1 MTGGDDMAE
10 FHKIWIA
17 QCDAA
22 QGIREAFGTEKALGY
37 LIGEKLVN
45 FIRAADQHPEF
56 AAELP
61 EFIAEI
67 KRIFTPAELRVYLGG
82 IRRVGAF
89 AHVCSDEE
97 YEELQAAGAFE
108 EDAVGWA
115 EDVFIV
121 ERIKGL
127 LFP

>member
-1 MTGGDDMAE
+1 MVE

-22 QGIREAFGTEKALGY
+22 QGIQESFGTEKALGY

-67 KRIFTPAELRVYLGG
+67 RRIFTPADLRVYLEG

-89 AHVCSDEE
+89 AHVCTDEE
-97 YEELQAAGAFE
+97 YEDLQATGAFE

-115 EDVFIV
+115 EDVVIV

-127 LFP
+127 LFA